1 MAFERPDYPAVLTKT
16 NWDKNKGVVAKMAGA
31 TGVGD
36 ALSKLEAAYKA
47 VDWKKFEIA
56 SNKPNPFSLPK
67 LEAMKKAAIAEMN
80 GNGAK
85 LRATAF
91 AARDAAKKASGDLKK
106 NPLTKNAG
114 VICDQIEKAADFMG
128 VGANSNSL
136 GGYIQKDMDEAKNAF
151 DHTAK
156 AIKTKIPSTVTA
168 LKNAIKAA
176 GNPTNPK
183 AWKAAAM
190 MTKCRDLNQLIGN
203 VPKLTEMGYDLG
215 MDTAKAKAYFEDMKV
230 YASKEC
236 PFEDN
241 KPDDAKKALAA
252 VAALAQRAAVF

>member
-1 MAFERPDYPAVLTKT
+1 MAFTPPAYPAILTKA

-36 ALSKLEAAYKA
+36 ALSKLETAYKA
-47 VDWKKFEIA
+47 VDWKKFQIA
-56 SNKPNPFSLPK
+56 ANKPNPFSLPK
-67 LEAMKKAAIAEMN
+67 LEAMKKAAIAEMT
-80 GNGAK
+80 GNAAK
-85 LRATAF
+85 LRVAAF
-91 AARDAAKKASGDLKK
+91 AARDAAKKAAGDLKK

-136 GGYIQKDMDEAKNAF
+136 GGYIEKDVDEAKASF
-151 DHTAK
+151 DFTVK
-156 AIKTKIPSTVTA
+156 SIKTNIPTRVAA
-168 LKNAIKAA
+168 LKTAIKAA

-183 AWKAAAM
+183 LWKAAAM

-215 MDTAKAKAYFEDMKV
+215 MDTSKAKAFFEDMKV
-230 YASKEC
+230 YASKDC
-236 PFEDN
+236 PFEEN
-241 KPDDAKKALAA
+241 KPEEAKKALIA
-252 VAALAQRAAVF
+252 VVALAQRAAVF

>member
-1 MAFERPDYPAVLTKT
+1 MAFTPPAYPAVLTKA

-36 ALSKLEAAYKA
+36 ALSKLETAYKA
-47 VDWKKFEIA
+47 VDWKKFQIA
-56 SNKPNPFSLPK
+56 ANKPNPFSLPK
-67 LEAMKKAAIAEMN
+67 LEAMKKAAIAEMT
-80 GNGAK
+80 GNAAK
-85 LRATAF
+85 LRVAAF
-91 AARDAAKKASGDLKK
+91 AARDAAKKAAGDLKK

-136 GGYIQKDMDEAKNAF
+136 AGYIQKDVDEAKNAF
-151 DHTAK
+151 DVTAK
-156 AIKTKIPSTVTA
+156 AIQTKIPNTVNA
-168 LKNAIKAA
+168 LKSAIKAA

-183 AWKAAAM
+183 LWKAAAM

-215 MDTAKAKAYFEDMKV
+215 MDTSKAKAFFEDMKV
-230 YASKEC
+230 YASKDC
-236 PFEDN
+236 PFEEN
-241 KPDDAKKALAA
+241 KPEEAKKALIA
-252 VAALAQRAAVF
+252 VVGLAQRAAVF

>member
-1 MAFERPDYPAVLTKT
+1 MAFTPPAYPAVLTKT

-36 ALSKLEAAYKA
+36 ALSKLETAYKA
-47 VDWKKFEIA
+47 VDWKKFQIA
-56 SNKPNPFSLPK
+56 ANKPNPFSLPK
-67 LEAMKKAAIAEMN
+67 LEAMKKAAIAEMT
-80 GNGAK
+80 GNAAK
-85 LRATAF
+85 LRVAAF
-91 AARDAAKKASGDLKK
+91 AARDAANKAAGDLKK

-136 GGYIQKDMDEAKNAF
+136 GGYIQKDVDEAKASF
-151 DHTAK
+151 DFTVK
-156 AIKTKIPSTVTA
+156 SIKTNIPTRVAA
-168 LKNAIKAA
+168 LKTAIKAA

-183 AWKAAAM
+183 LWKAAAM

-215 MDTAKAKAYFEDMKV
+215 MDTAKAKAFFEDMKV

-236 PFEDN
+236 PFEEN
-241 KPDDAKKALAA
+241 KPEDAKKALIA

>member
-1 MAFERPDYPAVLTKT
+1 MAFTPPAYPAVLTKA

-36 ALSKLEAAYKA
+36 ALSKLETAYKA
-47 VDWKKFEIA
+47 VDWKKFQIA
-56 SNKPNPFSLPK
+56 ANKPNPFSLPK
-67 LEAMKKAAIAEMN
+67 LEAMKKAAIAEMT
-80 GNGAK
+80 GNAAK
-85 LRATAF
+85 LRVAAF
-91 AARDAAKKASGDLKK
+91 AARDAAKKAAGDLKK

-136 GGYIQKDMDEAKNAF
+136 GGYIQKDVDEAKASF
-151 DHTAK
+151 DFTVK
-156 AIKTKIPSTVTA
+156 SIKTNIPTRVAA
-168 LKNAIKAA
+168 LKTAIKAA

-183 AWKAAAM
+183 LWKAAAM

-215 MDTAKAKAYFEDMKV
+215 MDTAKAKSFFEDMRT

-236 PFEDN
+236 PFEEN
-241 KPDDAKKALAA
+241 KPDDAKKALIA
-252 VAALAQRAAVF
+252 VVGLAQRAAVF